1 MRDPTEHPKGPQR
14 DPKNNES
21 RRYGGPFWAPLA
33 VRKGTPKEHPRH
45 AWGTEGAAK
54 TAPNKNPEPLNKK
67 RRGQEKDNK
76 KDTPN
81 LIVIYKGFA
90 LMPFGSVF
98 WETPR
103 HEQNSQMYVLL
114 QFGIPG
120 GAKTHENLVFYKG
133 F

>member
-1 MRDPTEHPKGPQR
+1 V
-14 DPKNNES
+14 
-21 RRYGGPFWAPLA
+21 PLA
-33 VRKGTPKEHPRH
+33 VRRGTPREARRHP
-45 AWGTEGAAK
+45 WGTEGTAK
-54 TAPNKNPEPLNKK
+54 TAPNKNTEPLNKK

-90 LMPFGSVF
+90 LMPFGGVF
-98 WETPR
+98 GETPR
-103 HEQNSQMYVLL
+103 HEENSKMYVLL
-114 QFGIPG
+114 QFWIPG